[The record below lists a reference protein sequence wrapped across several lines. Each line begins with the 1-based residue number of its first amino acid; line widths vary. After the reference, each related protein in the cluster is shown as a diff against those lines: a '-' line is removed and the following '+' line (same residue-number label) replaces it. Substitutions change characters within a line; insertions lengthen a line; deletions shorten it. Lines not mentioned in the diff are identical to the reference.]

1 MIYEDGAISRFGSGA
16 AACLGRK
23 EESFMITARING
35 QEEIFSSSLSVSAFL
50 EEKGYRSDRVAVEK
64 NGEIVPKK
72 NYSTE
77 EIREEDRIEIVSFV
91 GGG

>member
-1 MIYEDGAISRFGSGA
+1 MIVNGVNA
-16 AACLGRK
+16 AWEAGLTVAK
-23 EESFMITARING
+23 
-35 QEEIFSSSLSVSAFL
+35 LL
-50 EEKGYRSDRVAVEK
+50 EKRNYRTDRVTVEK